1 MYKKI
6 LFSLA
11 TVLVPFFLTVSVGAQ
26 AKYPEKPIEA
36 LVAYAGGASTDVAA
50 RFLAEYMSKVLKQP
64 VIIINKPGGGGAIAG
79 NELFKR
85 KPDGYTIGMF
95 NLNAYPEY
103 CANPERYIYKPGDI
117 IAVAQWSRQPSAI
130 FTRYDA
136 PWKSFQEFVDQAKQN
151 PNKLKWGHNGRGNM
165 WWLFG
170 TLFLQKAGL
179 KMLDVAFQGDG
190 ESMAAL
196 LGNHVDASVLTCG
209 AGSLAEIAAKKI
221 RTLCLFSEERFEL
234 LPDVPTAKEL
244 GYPLGIPDMYVGT
257 FVRKDT
263 PREIISKLEE
273 VIKMATEDPE
283 FKNRLNKMGMPAR
296 FRNSKDFQELVHS
309 LARIRG
315 ENLKNLGVL

>member
-6 LFSLA
+6 LFGLA
-11 TVLVPFFLTVSVGAQ
+11 TILVSFFLAASVWAQ

-36 LVAYAGGASTDVAA
+36 LVAYAGGSSTDVAA
-50 RFLAEYMSKVLKQP
+50 RFLAEYLTKALKQP
-64 VIIINKPGGGGAIAG
+64 VVIINKPGGGGAIAG

-103 CANPERYIYKPGDI
+103 CANPERYIYKAGDI
-117 IAVAQWSRQPSAI
+117 MAVAQWSRQPAAV

-136 PWKSFQEFVDQAKQN
+136 PWKSFQEFVEQAKQN
-151 PNKLKWGHNGRGNM
+151 PNKLKWGHSGRGNM

-170 TLFLQKAGL
+170 TLLLQKAGI
-179 KMLDVAFQGDG
+179 KMLDVPFQGDG
-190 ESMAAL
+190 ENMAAL
-196 LGNHVDASVLTCG
+196 MGSHIDISVLTCG
-209 AGSLAEIAAKKI
+209 AGSLAEVAAKKF
-221 RTLCLFSEERFEL
+221 RALCMVSEERFEL

-244 GYPLGIPDMYVGT
+244 GYSLGIPDMYVGT

-263 PREIISKLEE
+263 PIGITAKLEE
-273 VIKMATEDPE
+273 AIKMATEDPE
-283 FKNRLNKMGMPAR
+283 FRGRMNKIGMPAR

-315 ENLKNLGVL
+315 KHLKELGVL